1 MTEYSSLKAS
11 CTRMHADFITK
22 SRTIPLEFAT
32 PCLQSPIDS
41 VVWTGLLIKT
51 LYNYH
56 FTVVVQCRWQQV
68 RHPILRPMGR
78 GSKTSR
84 LRGKGPLT
92 FWPRDRGS
100 ITSRPRG

>member
-56 FTVVVQCRWQQV
+56 FTANSFLVIR
-68 RHPILRPMGR
+68 RHSPAVI
-78 GSKTSR
+78 KTC
-84 LRGKGPLT
+84 GGP
-92 FWPRDRGS
+92 PQH
-100 ITSRPRG
+100 

>member
-56 FTVVVQCRWQQV
+56 FTANSFLVIR
-68 RHPILRPMGR
+68 RHSPAVIKTCGGPHSISY
-78 GSKTSR
+78 GS
-84 LRGKGPLT
+84 G
-92 FWPRDRGS
+92 
-100 ITSRPRG
+100 